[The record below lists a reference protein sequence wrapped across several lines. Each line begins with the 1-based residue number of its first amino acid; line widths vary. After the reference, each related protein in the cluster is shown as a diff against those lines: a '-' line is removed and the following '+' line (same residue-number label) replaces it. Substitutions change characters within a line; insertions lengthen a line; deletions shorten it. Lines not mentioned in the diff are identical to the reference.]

1 MMKPPSLIPK
11 EGGESC
17 GGYTNGVA
25 GRFELPTKGLR
36 GSLMKAENP

>member
-1 MMKPPSLIPK
+1 MVKPSSLIPK
-11 EGGESC
+11 EGGESF

-36 GSLMKAENP
+36 GSLTKAGNP